1 MAIRRI
7 KERPSESD
15 RYLDENLLR
24 NVAKEFKDM
33 AIEQNFEIIDTSQDS
48 QSAFEAVKKRL
59 EKEGLI

>member
-7 KERPSESD
+7 KGRPSESD

-48 QSAFEAVKKRL
+48 QSAFAAVKKRL